1 MTIKR
6 LMIDQPTTVCNEEKF
21 CFEISKISMK
31 SLQKVKLKTKLNF
44 NINILNLIEYFV
56 YSFESF
62 DDSTLIND
70 D

>member
-1 MTIKR
+1 
-6 LMIDQPTTVCNEEKF
+6 MIDQPTTVCNEEKF

-56 YSFESF
+56 Y
-62 DDSTLIND
+62 LGAII
-70 D
+70 